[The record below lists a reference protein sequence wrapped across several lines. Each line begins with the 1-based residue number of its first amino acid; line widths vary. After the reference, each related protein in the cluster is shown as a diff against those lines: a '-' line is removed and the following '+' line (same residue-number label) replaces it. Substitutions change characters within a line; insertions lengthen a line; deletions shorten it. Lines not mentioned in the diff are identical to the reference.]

1 MAAALSGA
9 EGGLRRA
16 TGGGGRSLRNEGG
29 PQALVSGLAARPRRE
44 PIPAA
49 PIHPAGGTWFWQPQ
63 DPKAVVKSP
72 DWVRPPGGDEHAPPQ
87 AGETGAWRGSSSQ
100 RQESRA
106 GDASHAGAAGGPGGG
121 GSRAHAADT
130 ARRGAGP
137 GRPGRDRTRRVEG
150 HGSKTTSVSV
160 SWHVGPL
167 TNLAVLGKHPGLP
180 VNDDAL
186 RKTRPRAGALTAAR
200 TTTET
205 RRERATASP
214 TTGCGPRAARPLSPS
229 LVLRC
234 AVQRPGHRSDGGLAW
249 GDPPAAPAPSPRRC
263 LPPCGP
269 GTPAPRGGRHA
280 SPRRRTAG
288 LGSPAAGTGARAP
301 RPCPLCPGTRPPH
314 GTPREGFLF

>member
-1 MAAALSGA
+1 M
-9 EGGLRRA
+9 
-16 TGGGGRSLRNEGG
+16 
-29 PQALVSGLAARPRRE
+29 
-44 PIPAA
+44 
-49 PIHPAGGTWFWQPQ
+49 
-63 DPKAVVKSP
+63 VKSP

-160 SWHVGPL
+160 SWHAGPL

-205 RRERATASP
+205 RRERATVSP
-214 TTGCGPRAARPLSPS
+214 TTGCGPRAARPCPLLSS
-229 LVLRC
+229 Y
-234 AVQRPGHRSDGGLAW
+234 
-249 GDPPAAPAPSPRRC
+249 AALC
-263 LPPCGP
+263 NGP
-269 GTPAPRGGRHA
+269 V
-280 SPRRRTAG
+280 
-288 LGSPAAGTGARAP
+288 TGATAASR
-301 RPCPLCPGTRPPH
+301 GETRPPPRPH
-314 GTPREGFLF
+314 LPAGACRLAVRGPLLRVVAATLHPAVGPRASAAPLLGRGRGCRDLALSAPGPALHTEHHARDFSFEGKSIPLTVFIVEQNTGAKNQGQHANGTPTAVTTSDQQMAPSAPDSRQRRAEAAA

>member
-1 MAAALSGA
+1 MGRCLQQGPHGGDCQASL
-9 EGGLRRA
+9 GLRSPW
-16 TGGGGRSLRNEGG
+16 TEGG
-29 PQALVSGLAARPRRE
+29 PASCGRCPFGGRGRPEASHQWWRPEPSERGWSQALVSGLAARPRRE

-160 SWHVGPL
+160 SWHAGPL

-186 RKTRPRAGALTAAR
+186 RKTRP
-200 TTTET
+200 
-205 RRERATASP
+205 
-214 TTGCGPRAARPLSPS
+214 
-229 LVLRC
+229 
-234 AVQRPGHRSDGGLAW
+234 
-249 GDPPAAPAPSPRRC
+249 
-263 LPPCGP
+263 
-269 GTPAPRGGRHA
+269 
-280 SPRRRTAG
+280 
-288 LGSPAAGTGARAP
+288 
-301 RPCPLCPGTRPPH
+301 
-314 GTPREGFLF
+314 